1 MLKPASFFVELER
14 LIGHANLHREDSRFE
29 AASKDATEII
39 SLPLA
44 AVTVSSVEQ
53 IPGLIELARK
63 HDVKLVA
70 RGAGTGLSGGSLAA
84 DDTLVLMLDKLN
96 RIESIDAK
104 NRVAIIEPGVI
115 TQELADAAAA
125 QGLFYPPDPASVEE
139 STLGGN
145 VAECAGGL
153 RCKKYGVTKDYV
165 LGLEGYT
172 SEGELI
178 QTGYF
183 AEDEIYDLTSLLVG
197 SEGTLLLITRIALQL
212 IEPPEAR
219 QTFLVSFGRQQD
231 ATKVVAQLLA
241 AGVVPAVLEFMD
253 GDAAACSLDYLGK
266 QGLQFDPEFRAGL
279 AAAALLLI
287 ELDGAPREIAD
298 ETLRVNEIV
307 SQNDPLMFRMTGS
320 DDEREV
326 LWMLRR
332 SLSKAVTAAAP
343 LRVSED
349 VCVPPSR
356 LPALVAILPQLA
368 QDFELRVN
376 SYGHAG
382 DGNLHVNFLYPV
394 DNEEGRALIAQ
405 AVLELFK
412 MTVNLDGTIA
422 GEHGIGIC
430 KREYLP
436 LEVGPTTMDMLKRV
450 KGCFDPENRL
460 NPGKIFLDAPSES

>member
-1 MLKPASFFVELER
+1 VQVPASFLDELEK
-14 LIGHANLHREDSRFE
+14 LVGPDNLHREDTRYD

-44 AVTVSSVEQ
+44 AVTVTSVEQ
-53 IPGLIELARK
+53 IPGLIELTRK
-63 HDVKLVA
+63 HGVKLVA
-70 RGAGTGLSGGSLAA
+70 RGAGTGLSGGSLAT
-84 DDTLVLMLDKLN
+84 DDTLVLMLDKLK
-96 RIESIDAK
+96 RIESIDAEHK
-104 NRVAIIEPGVI
+104 IAVVEAGVI

-125 QGLFYPPDPASVEE
+125 EGLFYPPDPASVEE

-165 LGLEGYT
+165 VGLEGYT
-172 SEGELI
+172 SEGELV

-183 AEDEIYDLTSLLVG
+183 AEDEVYDLTSLLVG

-219 QTFLVSFGRQQD
+219 RTFLVSFASQQD
-231 ATKVVAQLLA
+231 ATRVVAQLLA
-241 AGVVPAVLEFMD
+241 AGVMPAVLEFMD
-253 GDAAACSLDYLGK
+253 GDAVACSLDYLGK
-266 QGLQFDPEFRAGL
+266 QGVQFQPEFAAGL

-287 ELDGAPREIAD
+287 ELDGTPREIAN

-307 SQNDPLMFRMTGS
+307 SENSPLMFRMTSS

-326 LWMLRR
+326 LWILRR

-382 DGNLHVNFLYPV
+382 DGNLHVNFLYPL

-405 AVLELFK
+405 AALELFK
-412 MTVNLDGTIA
+412 MTINLDGTIS
-422 GEHGIGIC
+422 GEHGIGVC
-430 KREYLP
+430 KRDYLP
-436 LEVGPTTMDMLKRV
+436 LEVGPTTMDLLKRV

-460 NPGKIFLDAPSES
+460 NPGKIFLDTSLES